1 MATATDVENA
11 LLAAIE
17 GLIYLDKEDYDDTD
31 TILSE
36 GFGDEISNVSS
47 YSETLV
53 TRDNGVVIDLQNGTR
68 ICLTIQVN
76 SGIPIP

>member
-36 GFGDEISNVSS
+36 
-47 YSETLV
+47 
-53 TRDNGVVIDLQNGTR
+53 
-68 ICLTIQVN
+68 
-76 SGIPIP
+76 